1 MAEHKDCSG
10 LVRSL
15 RSVGDSPGVEGGCQ
29 VRAGLEELPRWSSW
43 SYKQSGSNWID
54 PSVRISLSTEEKKE
68 IMQEIYEPY
77 MGRGEE
83 DRKSYEI
90 VRGSRRRQT
99 SGTVSVMV
107 DRMER
112 GNGKDRDDGDISKQV
127 DVRVKKF

>member
-1 MAEHKDCSG
+1 
-10 LVRSL
+10 
-15 RSVGDSPGVEGGCQ
+15 
-29 VRAGLEELPRWSSW
+29 
-43 SYKQSGSNWID
+43 
-54 PSVRISLSTEEKKE
+54 
-68 IMQEIYEPY
+68 MQEIYEPY

-127 DVRVKKF
+127 DVRVKKFLSVYEDILKKHQFKTSITQSRKLLIFLCL